1 MFCLQVDI
9 GIMSITLGFCMHL
22 TWHVAQSFCTSS
34 AFCNFWYIASREN
47 FTAED
52 FELVYF

>member
-9 GIMSITLGFCMHL
+9 GIMSITLGFCRHL